1 MQARRVLVVGGLLAA
16 LLALAGVGPGQ
27 VRAAPGGQAAAPQ
40 SIQLPGRVLGDL
52 NLRSEPR
59 VGADTLL
66 RVLGH
71 NEPVWVYESVPGAD
85 GDTWYR
91 VGDGEYVHAAEVR
104 LPRPPPQTYAGHWL
118 DVDLQEPTLITAYED
133 DRAVNAMLAI
143 HGRTADETE
152 RGEYHILR
160 RVEDETMDSETLG
173 VPHDDPNGYYLEHVM
188 YTQYFTSDGAAL
200 HDNYWSDAFGYAG
213 SHGCLGLSNADA
225 QWLWDWA
232 DVGTVLNIHD

>member
-1 MQARRVLVVGGLLAA
+1 
-16 LLALAGVGPGQ
+16 
-27 VRAAPGGQAAAPQ
+27 
-40 SIQLPGRVLGDL
+40 VLGEL

-59 VGADTLL
+59 ASTDTLL
-66 RVLGH
+66 RTLSH
-71 NEPVWVYESVPGAD
+71 NEAVWVYEAVQGAD
-85 GDTWYR
+85 DDTWYR

-104 LPRPPPQTYAGHWL
+104 LPRTPPQTYAGRWL

-133 DRAVNAMLAI
+133 DRPVFATLAI
-143 HGRTADETE
+143 HGRTADEQE

-173 VPHDDPNGYYLEHVM
+173 VPHDDPNGYYLEHVL
-188 YTQYFTSDGAAL
+188 YTQYFTADGAAL

-232 DVGTVLNIHD
+232 DVGTLLNIHD